1 MLSLAVRNGRLKIW
15 CLKKKQITTTKRNIQ
30 LRPSLKTFFLA
41 YLYGLGVR
49 NAPSWHSVVTKPP
62 EGVWFCWREKFC
74 QVKGMQQCEEQRAK
88 SEGRVS
94 SSSLQRKGS
103 YKMQE
108 ELDLPRATGHPG
120 EDGKGWLFAKGVGN
134 LRVTVLLAEHLSG
147 RTSTPPSLYS
157 PSSFIMLLKYSL
169 STFHLFFHSS
179 PRQSTLLGSSHVAAW
194 PCGNI
199 ANETSYASS
208 LALFMLEENRQFSAW
223 YSVWFIW
230 GFFFF

>member
-1 MLSLAVRNGRLKIW
+1 
-15 CLKKKQITTTKRNIQ
+15 
-30 LRPSLKTFFLA
+30 
-41 YLYGLGVR
+41 
-49 NAPSWHSVVTKPP
+49 
-62 EGVWFCWREKFC
+62 
-74 QVKGMQQCEEQRAK
+74 MQQCEEQRVK

-120 EDGKGWLFAKGVGN
+120 EDMEGMTVCQGSGEPQSCWQSISVVGP
-134 LRVTVLLAEHLSG
+134 LS
-147 RTSTPPSLYS
+147 PPSLYS

-208 LALFMLEENRQFSAW
+208 LALFMLEENLQFLA
-223 YSVWFIW
+223 
-230 GFFFF
+230 